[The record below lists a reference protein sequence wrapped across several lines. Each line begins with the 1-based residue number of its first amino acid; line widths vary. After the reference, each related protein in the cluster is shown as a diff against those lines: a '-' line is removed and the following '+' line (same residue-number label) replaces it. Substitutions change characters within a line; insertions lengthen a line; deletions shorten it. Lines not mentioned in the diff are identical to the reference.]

1 MAPESASA
9 DVYTDVAD
17 ASFLVTVPTDVL
29 PNGLPFGN
37 DLFRNIWVGPAFNL
51 IICWITGDA
60 KYTPTPHS
68 FPYRMK
74 NILFV
79 ESVVWFEVC
88 SASMS
93 DFCLVGHCV

>member
-51 IICWITGDA
+51 IIAGLLVTLNIRQYHIPFHIAWRIFYLWIQWDD
-60 KYTPTPHS
+60 Y
-68 FPYRMK
+68 
-74 NILFV
+74 
-79 ESVVWFEVC
+79 
-88 SASMS
+88 
-93 DFCLVGHCV
+93 

>member
-37 DLFRNIWVGPAFNL
+37 VLFRNIWVGPAFNL
-51 IICWITGDA
+51 IIC
-60 KYTPTPHS
+60 
-68 FPYRMK
+68 
-74 NILFV
+74 
-79 ESVVWFEVC
+79 
-88 SASMS
+88 
-93 DFCLVGHCV
+93 